1 MCGRYD
7 FGKGATDEK
16 MAALI
21 THQRDGAEVSRNV
34 QNRGDPSRRYRPGRD
49 RAQ

>member
-21 THQRDGAEVSRNV
+21 NAMERRYPGMYKT
-34 QNRGDPSRRYRPGRD
+34 GDPSRRYRPGRD